1 MNFLT
6 DTKLSLKDSLQNYMC
21 LRMRFRGTV
30 LAGEY
35 QHPASP
41 ADAAAYVFEAKIKH
55 WSLLACYL

>member
-6 DTKLSLKDSLQNYMC
+6 DTKLSLKKSLLNYMC

-41 ADAAAYVFEAKIKH
+41 ADAAACVFEAKIKH
-55 WSLLACYL
+55 